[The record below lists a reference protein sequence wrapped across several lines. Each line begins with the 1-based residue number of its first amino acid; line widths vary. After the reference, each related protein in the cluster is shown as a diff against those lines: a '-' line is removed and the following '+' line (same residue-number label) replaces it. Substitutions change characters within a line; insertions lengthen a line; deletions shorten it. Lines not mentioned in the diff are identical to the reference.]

1 MTWWCNV
8 SSDILQNATLNALQC
23 SQDQDGSCVALCPN
37 PDISGVGVRSAF
49 YIQSF
54 MNTLLVIFSRR
65 DSVPTTWAA
74 TLLTGALVIAAMV
87 QKQTQSIT
95 LHHAILTLNFATLS
109 CISSLAVAP
118 TLSIW
123 RLTPQQYYAK
133 RLAHDMLD
141 AGDESDTR
149 HRMVTDAVEQITT
162 GRHKRRVER
171 AQNRQRIFLAF
182 ALLIQVVLQ
191 WAWGVVLFV
200 SPVYSQAN
208 CSGDTALI
216 FFLYRFT
223 AREIN
228 DRYMYVWVLWLLF
241 SLGITMAMTVVLAVT
256 SPARARA
263 FTQHSSP
270 VSTMGTRSLTMS
282 TSSSSTP
289 RPVHRQVYESVLSAV
304 PPFRDTPRQLV
315 FWYNVL
321 CVILW
326 LVYIIASEIQIQA
339 NCLFTGENSI
349 TSFGQ
354 ITALLLSLAPLWSL
368 SVALYRWPQT
378 RRRLERRRRRVALS
392 NSLVLTRTQ
401 TATGSVTDLIVPNL
415 DFASVADPDAGDGKG
430 TEKGTEKGEATV
442 EHIETTR
449 TTALPAGERAR
460 PTRALQSAMRG
471 GRARSR
477 SQDPQ
482 PQSQSR
488 SRSRGPRGAGARS
501 RASHVRAPTGSFLD
515 AVPVPTS
522 TAEEWNELA
531 TFGRS
536 S

>member
-8 SSDILQNATLNALQC
+8 TSDILQNATLAALQC
-23 SQDQDGSCVALCPN
+23 SQEQNGTCVALCPN
-37 PDISGVGVRSAF
+37 PDISGVGVSSAF

-74 TLLTGALVIAAMV
+74 TLLTAALVIAAMV

-141 AGDESDTR
+141 AGDESDNK
-149 HRMVTDAVEQITT
+149 HRMVTDAVEQLTT
-162 GRHKRRVER
+162 GRHKRKVAR
-171 AQNRQRIFLAF
+171 AQNRQRLFLAF
-182 ALLIQVVLQ
+182 ALLTQVVLQ

-223 AREIN
+223 AQEIN
-228 DRYMYVWVLWLLF
+228 STYMYVWVLWLLF

-256 SPARARA
+256 SPSRARTL
-263 FTQHSSP
+263 TQHSSP
-270 VSTMGTRSLTMS
+270 ASTMGGRSLTMS
-282 TSSSSTP
+282 TSNASTP
-289 RPVHRQVYESVLSAV
+289 RPVHRQVYESLLSAV
-304 PPFRDTPRQLV
+304 PPFRDKSRQLV

-321 CVILW
+321 CVVLW
-326 LVYIIASEIQIQA
+326 FVYIIASEIQIQA

-368 SVALYRWPQT
+368 SAALYRWPQT
-378 RRRLERRRRRVALS
+378 RRRLERRRRRTAIALS
-392 NSLVLTRTQ
+392 LTHTQ
-401 TATGSVTDLIVPNL
+401 TTTGSVTDLIVPNP
-415 DFASVADPDAGDGKG
+415 DFSPTAVPVPLTDDGRGKG
-430 TEKGTEKGEATV
+430 KGKGEVTV

-449 TTALPAGERAR
+449 TTALPAGDRAR
-460 PTRALQSAMRG
+460 PTHTPSRALQSAMRG

-477 SQDPQ
+477 SQDP
-482 PQSQSR
+482 R
-488 SRSRGPRGAGARS
+488 ERS
-501 RASHVRAPTGSFLD
+501 RAEPRRRTHTRTPTGSLLD
-515 AVPVPTS
+515 AVAVPMS

-531 TFGRS
+531 TFVRAS
-536 S
+536 SPGA